1 MEDNSP
7 QGHLKAAD
15 RHELAAQSH
24 DRSAAYW
31 AENGDLERAALQREL
46 ADYER
51 SGAELERR
59 WAALV
64 ARRLAAAD

>member
-7 QGHLKAAD
+7 QGHLEAAA
-15 RHELAAQSH
+15 RHEQAARSH
-24 DRSAAYW
+24 ERIATYW
-31 AENGDLERAALQREL
+31 TENGDDERAALQREL

-51 SGAELERR
+51 VGAELERR

-64 ARRLAAAD
+64 EKRSAAAD